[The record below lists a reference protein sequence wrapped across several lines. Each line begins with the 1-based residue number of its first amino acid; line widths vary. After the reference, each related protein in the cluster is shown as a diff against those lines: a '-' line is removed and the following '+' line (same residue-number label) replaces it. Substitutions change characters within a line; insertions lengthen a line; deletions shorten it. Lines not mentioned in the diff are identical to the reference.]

1 MACLAT
7 IAVVATFCGSSLCAA
22 AEPEAS
28 VTYRESIQPLLETYC
43 YACHGDG
50 ETNGG
55 VAFDGLKSPAESA
68 GNRQLWWRVLKNVRA
83 GIMPPEGEDR
93 PNAEEARQLE
103 QWVKRQAFAI
113 DPHDPDPGR
122 VTVRRLNREEYRNT
136 IRDLMGIDFKAFE
149 EFPPDDSGYG
159 FDNIG
164 DVLSVSPLLLE
175 KYLQAAETIVTEA
188 VPTVSKLVREQTL
201 AGRDFRDA
209 EGQRFE
215 QLTFYEEALVA
226 KTFEAPQSGDYRIH
240 ARLFVRGAFDFD
252 PGRAEVSFKLDGQK
266 RWQEELKWEDNKRV
280 EFQLN
285 EKLEPGEH
293 RITIEL
299 KPLTPLDEKKTS
311 VDLRVDSVR
320 IEGPLAKE
328 HWVRPRNFERFF
340 TRDAPEQP
348 AERRSYAREVL
359 GSFAKRAFRRP
370 VDERTLD
377 RLATIAEESYREPGK
392 TFEQGVA
399 RAMVAVLASPRFIFR
414 VEGDLPGE
422 SKSPYVA
429 VDEYALASRLSYFL
443 WSTMPDDE
451 LLGLAERGEL
461 RSNLPA
467 QLKRMLADS
476 RADALVENF
485 TGQWLQV
492 RDVEGVQIDSRAVVF
507 RDLDP
512 NSEEF
517 REMQS
522 FRRRFQNANQPPAG
536 RRGVPKRDSKDGKQP
551 DGAPPA
557 DGKQPP
563 AATEPDAK
571 SAAEVAKELDAA
583 KLDAA
588 KLDAAKL
595 DDAKPA
601 EAAKTPAAAK
611 RPQRPFRRRFGG
623 PRVEFDRDL
632 RLAMRRETE
641 MLFGHVLREDRS
653 VLELIDSDYTFL
665 NERLAQHYGIAGVTG
680 RDMRKIE
687 LADDSPRGGV
697 LTHGSV
703 LAVTSNPTRTSP
715 VKRGLFI
722 LENIVGSP
730 PPPPPADVPDLEE
743 SEKGFKDREPTL
755 REVLELHRSNSL
767 CSSCHTRMDP
777 LGLAL
782 ENFNALGMWR
792 EKERGQSIDTAG
804 ELITG
809 EPFKNVRDL
818 KRILRD
824 NRRADFYRCLTE
836 KLLIYALGRG
846 LEYYDVEAVDRIVE
860 RLEKE
865 DGRMSA
871 LIGGIVESV
880 PFQKRRSAA
889 AVAAVTANAN
899 QNSSNKTS
907 VASGEEP

>member
-1 MACLAT
+1 MLHRLPTRLSIYSVARAACLVT
-7 IAVVATFCGSSLCAA
+7 AVVTYCRSSVSIA
-22 AEPEAS
+22 AESRAI
-28 VTYRESIQPLLETYC
+28 VGFRESIQPLLETYC

-50 ETNGG
+50 EKNGG
-55 VAFDGLKSPAESA
+55 VAFDGFKSQAELV
-68 GNRQLWWRVLKNVRA
+68 GNRELWWRVLKNVRA
-83 GIMPPEGEDR
+83 GIMPPAGEDR
-93 PNAEEARQLE
+93 PDAEEKRQLE
-103 QWVKRQAFAI
+103 RWIKHQAFAI
-113 DPHDPDPGR
+113 DPTDPDPGR

-149 EFPPDDSGYG
+149 EFPPDDTGYG

-175 KYLQAAETIVTEA
+175 KYLHAAETIVAEA
-188 VPTVSKLVREQTL
+188 VPTVSKLVREQML

-209 EGQRFE
+209 DGERFE
-215 QLTFYEEALVA
+215 QLTFYKEAVVS
-226 KTFEAPQSGDYRIH
+226 KEFSAPQSGDYQIQ

-252 PGRAEVSFKLDGQK
+252 PGRAQVTLKLDGQQ
-266 RWQEELKWEDNKRV
+266 RWQEELKWQDNKRV

-293 RITIEL
+293 RVTIEL
-299 KPLTPLDEKKTS
+299 KPLTPVEEKKTS
-311 VDLRVDSVR
+311 VDLRVDSVK

-328 HWVRPRNFERFF
+328 YWVRPKNFERFF
-340 TRDAPEQP
+340 TKDAPDGD
-348 AERRSYAREVL
+348 ADRRAYAREVL
-359 GSFAKRAFRRP
+359 GTFAKRAFRRP

-377 RLATIAEESYREPGK
+377 RLVAIAEESYREPGK
-392 TFEQGVA
+392 SFEQGVA

-414 VEGDLPGE
+414 IEGDVVGE
-422 SKSPYVA
+422 SKSPHVA

-451 LLGLAERGEL
+451 LFRLAERGEL
-461 RSNLPA
+461 RSNLTA
-467 QLKRMLADS
+467 QLKRMLADP
-476 RADALVENF
+476 RAEALIENF

-522 FRRRFQNANQPPAG
+522 FRRRFQNANQPPAAG
-536 RRGVPKRDSKDGKQP
+536 RRGVPKRDSKDGKQA

-563 AATEPDAK
+563 ATEPDAK
-571 SAAEVAKELDAA
+571 SAAEVAQ
-583 KLDAA
+583 
-588 KLDAAKL
+588 KL

-601 EAAKTPAAAK
+601 DAAKTPAAAK
-611 RPQRPFRRRFGG
+611 RPQRPMFRGRFRG

-641 MLFGHVLREDRS
+641 MLFGHVLRDDRS
-653 VLELIDSDYTFL
+653 ILELIDSDYTFL
-665 NERLAQHYGIAGVTG
+665 NERLAQHYGIPGVTG
-680 RDMRKIE
+680 RDMRRVE
-687 LADDSPRGGV
+687 LPDDSARGGL

-818 KRILRD
+818 KRVIRD
-824 NRRADFYRCLTE
+824 NRRSDFYRCLTE

-880 PFQKRRSAA
+880 PFQKRRTAA
-889 AVAAVTANAN
+889 AMAAASASANLN
-899 QNSSNKTS
+899 NSTNTS
-907 VASGEEP
+907 VATEEP